1 MKYIQSS
8 TLSID
13 TKAIFAKL
21 FLNLHIDKDPRQII
35 QKPDHIRV
43 FNEGG

>member
-8 TLSID
+8 TLSSD

-21 FLNLHIDKDPRQII
+21 FLNLYIDIDPRQII
-35 QKPDHIRV
+35 QKPNHIRV
-43 FNEGG
+43 FNEGD